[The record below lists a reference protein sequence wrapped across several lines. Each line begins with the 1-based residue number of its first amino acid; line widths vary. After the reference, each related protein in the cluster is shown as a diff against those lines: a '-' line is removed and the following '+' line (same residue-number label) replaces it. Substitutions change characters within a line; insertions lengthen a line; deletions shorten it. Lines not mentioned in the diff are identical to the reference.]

1 MSKTAEAVIKAK
13 ARIKVP
19 EVNDK
24 EAPVVAVDYS
34 NVDETA
40 QKLASHKVDIVISTI
55 SVVDEVSGICQ
66 VDLVKAAS
74 KAKTVRRFITSEWG
88 TPHTEV

>member
-1 MSKTAEAVIKAK
+1 M
-13 ARIKVP
+13 
-19 EVNDK
+19 NDEK
-24 EAPVVAVDYS
+24 APVVAVDYN

-40 QKLASHKVDIVISTI
+40 QKLASHKVDVVISTI

-74 KAKTVRRFITSEWG
+74 KSGTVKRFITSEWG
-88 TPHTEV
+88 TPHPKV